1 MSLCHTLFAVLLPLF
16 LRNGNMVQ
24 AELIEKH
31 LFTITVYSGWVSSAW
46 ISGILNVDKH
56 FFFLIFKF
64 SVYLIQNFPFKI
76 EFCAP

>member
-16 LRNGNMVQ
+16 LRNGNIAQ

-56 FFFLIFKF
+56 FFFFNLQIQRIPNSKF
-64 SVYLIQNFPFKI
+64 SF
-76 EFCAP
+76 